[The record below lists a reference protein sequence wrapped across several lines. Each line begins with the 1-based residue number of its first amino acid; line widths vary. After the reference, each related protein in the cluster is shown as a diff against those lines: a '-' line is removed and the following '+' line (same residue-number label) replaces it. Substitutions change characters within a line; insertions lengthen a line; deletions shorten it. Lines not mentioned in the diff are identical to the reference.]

1 MNKIKKYYKIKDYSV
16 KCRLYPNK
24 DQSKKIDRAIHAVHV
39 AHNTIMHEM
48 FTELKY
54 TKEHIDSETGETVH
68 FPDFYDIGK
77 SKNLK
82 VLKEKYPII
91 KEVPAYALS
100 GNNGVIND
108 MKKRLVSQTE
118 NNPSK
123 NSRPVETMKP
133 CYYTKSKPRKSY
145 TYQMPLKMLNYK
157 SNKVIKVQLS
167 KIGEVTVRGFNT
179 NLRFDENHTMTFED
193 YIKLNPTKQVT
204 VTVSKDSCG
213 DYWIIFKLNNVDTLS
228 SKFYAPTT
236 GGTNGYYLKSNGE
249 TVPPTWEV
257 FPTIPTI
264 KLNNADT
271 LSPKFYAPI
280 TGGTNGYYLKS
291 NGENNVPTWEIF
303 PEIPNI
309 GSLNTTSSSSISTSS
324 RESFSQDINLH
335 KISKTGSYND
345 LLNKPIIS
353 SVGSE
358 EGPVILAS
366 LADGTYSISGS
377 YKNNASS
384 VDIIETTSP
393 ILVNKAGDNLTM
405 ISGAKTQVNYN
416 TLNESIWTTKTSNLV
431 QASSFDSIEIVT
443 DFPTTM
449 KQNVLYMRIEGV

>member
-1 MNKIKKYYKIKDYSV
+1 MNDKYDLNNTGAQVQEAITASLSTFPNQINALEINKVTKVSGKGLSENDYTNADKTKVSKMIISGDGSLFLSNDGTYKSA
-16 KCRLYPNK
+16 
-24 DQSKKIDRAIHAVHV
+24 S
-39 AHNTIMHEM
+39 
-48 FTELKY
+48 
-54 TKEHIDSETGETVH
+54 
-68 FPDFYDIGK
+68 
-77 SKNLK
+77 
-82 VLKEKYPII
+82 
-91 KEVPAYALS
+91 
-100 GNNGVIND
+100 GVINY
-108 MKKRLVSQTE
+108 E
-118 NNPSK
+118 
-123 NSRPVETMKP
+123 ETTNKP
-133 CYYTKSKPRKSY
+133 I
-145 TYQMPLKMLNYK
+145 LNTDND
-157 SNKVIKVQLS
+157 SSL
-167 KIGEVTVRGFNT
+167 EVTNNEMIVGTISLHRISKTGSYSDLKNT
-179 NLRFDENHTMTFED
+179 PIIPTITLNKLNTTSANFYAPTEIGTQGQYLVVGNNNVPVWQNLPTIPT
-193 YIKLNPTKQVT
+193 IKLN
-204 VTVSKDSCG
+204 
-213 DYWIIFKLNNVDTLS
+213 NANTLS
-228 SKFYAPTT
+228 PKFYAPTT

-249 TVPPTWEV
+249 
-257 FPTIPTI
+257 
-264 KLNNADT
+264 NN
-271 LSPKFYAPI
+271 I
-280 TGGTNGYYLKS
+280 
-291 NGENNVPTWEIF
+291 PTWEIF
-303 PEIPNI
+303 PEIPNV
-309 GSLNTTSSSSISTSS
+309 GNLNTTSSSSISTSS

-384 VDIIETTSP
+384 VDIVETTSP

>member
-68 FPDFYDIGK
+68 FPDFYDMGK

-118 NNPSK
+118 NKTSK
-123 NSRPVETMKP
+123 NSRPVEKMKP

-213 DYWIIFKLNNVDTLS
+213 DYWIIFKLNNVYKRIKENNKLSDIGIDVGVESAIITSEKEKYDNKKFKNKEEDHIGQLNKRLSRRYGYANIKFREENKKSKKAGNGLIHPSKTYLETKKKLAKLHRKVAFKRNNYNNNITFDIISKHKFIGIETLS
-228 SKFYAPTT
+228 VTDMYIKKE
-236 GGTNGYYLKSNGE
+236 GETNKKRALRIQSLSDVCMSSILQMIRYKSN
-249 TVPPTWEV
+249 W
-257 FPTIPTI
+257 
-264 KLNNADT
+264 
-271 LSPKFYAPI
+271 
-280 TGGTNGYYLKS
+280 
-291 NGENNVPTWEIF
+291 
-303 PEIPNI
+303 
-309 GSLNTTSSSSISTSS
+309 
-324 RESFSQDINLH
+324 
-335 KISKTGSYND
+335 
-345 LLNKPIIS
+345 
-353 SVGSE
+353 
-358 EGPVILAS
+358 
-366 LADGTYSISGS
+366 
-377 YKNNASS
+377 YK
-384 VDIIETTSP
+384 
-393 ILVNKAGDNLTM
+393 
-405 ISGAKTQVNYN
+405 
-416 TLNESIWTTKTSNLV
+416 
-431 QASSFDSIEIVT
+431 
-443 DFPTTM
+443 
-449 KQNVLYMRIEGV
+449 RI

>member
-1 MNKIKKYYKIKDYSV
+1 MNDKYDLNNTGAQVQEAITASLSTFPNQINALEINKVTKVSGKGLSENDYTNADKTKVSKMIISGDGSLFLSNDGTYKSA
-16 KCRLYPNK
+16 
-24 DQSKKIDRAIHAVHV
+24 S
-39 AHNTIMHEM
+39 
-48 FTELKY
+48 
-54 TKEHIDSETGETVH
+54 
-68 FPDFYDIGK
+68 
-77 SKNLK
+77 
-82 VLKEKYPII
+82 
-91 KEVPAYALS
+91 
-100 GNNGVIND
+100 GVINYEETTNKPILNTD
-108 MKKRLVSQTE
+108 NDSSLEVA
-118 NNPSK
+118 NNEMIVGTISLHRISK
-123 NSRPVETMKP
+123 TG
-133 CYYTKSKPRKSY
+133 SY
-145 TYQMPLKMLNYK
+145 SDLKNTPIIPTITLN
-157 SNKVIKVQLS
+157 
-167 KIGEVTVRGFNT
+167 
-179 NLRFDENHTMTFED
+179 
-193 YIKLNPTKQVT
+193 KLNTTSANFYAPTEIGTQGQYLVVGNNNVPVWQNLPT
-204 VTVSKDSCG
+204 IPT
-213 DYWIIFKLNNVDTLS
+213 IKLNNVDTLS
-228 SKFYAPTT
+228 PKFYAPTT

-249 TVPPTWEV
+249 TVAPTWEV

-291 NGENNVPTWEIF
+291 NGENNIPTWEIF
-303 PEIPNI
+303 PEIPNV
-309 GSLNTTSSSSISTSS
+309 GNLNTTSSSSISTSS

-393 ILVNKAGDNLTM
+393 ILVNKVGDNLTM